1 MQKSQYIARLIG
13 PVFAAIGI
21 GILANQATYRQIA
34 AQFLAVYPFIYF
46 YGVAVLIAGLLI
58 LNSHNVWTRDWR
70 SVITA
75 LGWTMAIIGVYRI
88 IAPQFVN
95 FVGTAVVAH
104 QYFFTGLGVAMLALG
119 CFLMFKGYAA

>member
-1 MQKSQYIARLIG
+1 MQRSQYIARLIG
-13 PVFAAIGI
+13 PVFATIGI
-21 GILANQATYRQIA
+21 GVLANQATYRQIA

-46 YGVAVLIAGLLI
+46 SGVAVLIAGLVI
-58 LNSHNVWTRDWR
+58 LNAHHAWTRDWR

-75 LGWTMAIIGVYRI
+75 LGWLMSVIGVYRI

-104 QYFFTGLGVAMLALG
+104 QYFFTGLGIAMLALG
-119 CFLMFKGYAA
+119 GFLMFKGYAA